1 MTRSCPF
8 TRPLQAFGFAKLLSP
23 FPKRL
28 KSPFEAETLSP
39 RPYVVAR
46 EMFSVRKHGYRKA
59 KLLAIRARHAGLRNM
74 E

>member
-1 MTRSCPF
+1 MKTMH
-8 TRPLQAFGFAKLLSP
+8 LALAFA
-23 FPKRL
+23 
-28 KSPFEAETLSP
+28 ATLAGVWPVTWSP

-46 EMFSVRKHGYRKA
+46 EMLSVRKHGYRKA